1 MSVDEKP
8 IKIKVEKVSK
18 IFGKQTKKAVQMLA
32 NGKTKKEILKATG
45 STVGVNQADFEVYDG
60 EIFVIMG
67 LSGSGKSTLVRMLN
81 RLIEPTAGNIYID
94 GDMITNMSKDQLREV
109 RRKKIS
115 MVFQKFALFPHRTI
129 LENTE
134 YGLELQG
141 VDKQERQ
148 QKALESLKLVGLEG
162 FEHQY
167 PDQLSGG
174 MQQRVGLARALTNDP
189 DILLMDEAFSALD
202 PLIRKDMQDEL
213 LDLHDNVGKTI
224 IFITHD
230 LDEALR
236 IGDRIVLMK
245 DGNIVQIGTPE
256 EILMNPSNEYVEKF
270 VEDVDLSKVLT
281 AGHIMKRA
289 EIVRIDKGPRVALT
303 LMKNLGI
310 SSIYAVD
317 KQKKLLGVIYASDA
331 KKAAESDLSLQDILN
346 TEFTTVPENTYLTE
360 IFDVVSDANIPI
372 AVVDEKQ
379 RMKGIVVR
387 GALIGALAGN
397 NEYINAEGTN
407 EQTQDPSAQEVK

>member
-1 MSVDEKP
+1 MLS
-8 IKIKVEKVSK
+8 S
-18 IFGKQTKKAVQMLA
+18 GK
-32 NGKTKKEILKATG
+32 NKKEILKATG
-45 STVGVNQADFEVYDG
+45 STVGVNQANFDVYDG

-67 LSGSGKSTLVRMLN
+67 LSGSGKSTLVRLLN

-141 VDKQERQ
+141 VDKKERE
-148 QKALESLKLVGLEG
+148 QKALDSLKLVGLEG
-162 FEHQY
+162 FEHQF

-213 LDLHDNVGKTI
+213 LDLHDSVGKTI

-256 EILMNPSNEYVEKF
+256 EILMSPSNEYVEKF

-289 EIVRIDKGPRVALT
+289 ETVRIDKGPRVALQ

-317 KQKKLLGVIYASDA
+317 KQKQLLGVIHAADA
-331 KKAAESDLSLQDILN
+331 KKAVESDLSLQDILN
-346 TEFTTVPENTYLTE
+346 TEFTTVHESTYLTE

-372 AVVDEKQ
+372 AVTDDKD
-379 RMKGIVVR
+379 RMKGIVVK
-387 GALIGALAGN
+387 GALIGALSGN
-397 NEYINAEGTN
+397 NDYINVEDSAE
-407 EQTQDPSAQEVK
+407 QAQDSSVQGVK

>member
-174 MQQRVGLARALTNDP
+174 MRRRVGLARALTNDP

-289 EIVRIDKGPRVALT
+289 ETVRIDKGPRVALT

-397 NEYINAEGTN
+397 NEYINAEGTG
-407 EQTQDPSAQEVK
+407 EQTQDPSVQEVK

>member
-1 MSVDEKP
+1 MNSDEKP
-8 IKIKVEKVSK
+8 IKIKVENVSK
-18 IFGKQTKKAVQMLA
+18 VFGKQTKKAIQMLSS
-32 NGKTKKEILKATG
+32 GKNKKEILKATG
-45 STVGVNQADFEVYDG
+45 STVGVNQANFDVYDG

-67 LSGSGKSTLVRMLN
+67 LSGSGKSTLVRLLN

-141 VDKQERQ
+141 VDKKEREK
-148 QKALESLKLVGLEG
+148 KALDSLKLVGLEG
-162 FEHQY
+162 FEHQF

-202 PLIRKDMQDEL
+202 PLIRKEMQDEL
-213 LDLHDNVGKTI
+213 LDLHDSVGKTI

-256 EILMNPSNEYVEKF
+256 EILMSPSNEYVEKF

-289 EIVRIDKGPRVALT
+289 ETVRIDKGPRVALQ

-317 KQKKLLGVIYASDA
+317 KQKKLLGVIHAADA
-331 KKAAESDLSLQDILN
+331 KKAVESDLSLQDILN
-346 TEFTTVPENTYLTE
+346 TEFTTVHESTYLTE

-372 AVVDEKQ
+372 AVTDDKG
-379 RMKGIVVR
+379 RMKGIVVK
-387 GALIGALAGN
+387 GALIGALSGN
-397 NEYINAEGTN
+397 NDYINVEDSAE
-407 EQTQDPSAQEVK
+407 QAQDSSVQGVK

>member
-45 STVGVNQADFEVYDG
+45 STVGVNQADFDVYDG

-289 EIVRIDKGPRVALT
+289 ETVRIDKGPRVALT

-346 TEFTTVPENTYLTE
+346 TEFTTVPEDTYLTE

-379 RMKGIVVR
+379 RMKGIVVK

-397 NEYINAEGTN
+397 NEYINAEGTD

>member
-81 RLIEPTAGNIYID
+81 RLIEPTAGSIYID

-141 VDKQERQ
+141 VDKQERE

-256 EILMNPSNEYVEKF
+256 EILMNPSNEYVAKF

-289 EIVRIDKGPRVALT
+289 ETVRIDKGPRVALT

-397 NEYINAEGTN
+397 NEYINAEGTDG
-407 EQTQDPSAQEVK
+407 QTQDPSAQEVK

>member
-1 MSVDEKP
+1 M
-8 IKIKVEKVSK
+8 
-18 IFGKQTKKAVQMLA
+18 
-32 NGKTKKEILKATG
+32 
-45 STVGVNQADFEVYDG
+45 
-60 EIFVIMG
+60 
-67 LSGSGKSTLVRMLN
+67 
-81 RLIEPTAGNIYID
+81 
-94 GDMITNMSKDQLREV
+94 
-109 RRKKIS
+109 S

-141 VDKQERQ
+141 VDKKERE
-148 QKALESLKLVGLEG
+148 QKALDSLKLVGLEG
-162 FEHQY
+162 FEHQF

-213 LDLHDNVGKTI
+213 LDLHDSVGKTI

-256 EILMNPSNEYVEKF
+256 EILMSPSNEYVEKF

-289 EIVRIDKGPRVALT
+289 ETVRIDKGPRVALQ

-317 KQKKLLGVIYASDA
+317 KQKQLLGVIHAADA
-331 KKAAESDLSLQDILN
+331 KKAVESDLSLQDILN
-346 TEFTTVPENTYLTE
+346 TEFTTVHESTYLTE

-372 AVVDEKQ
+372 AVTDDKD
-379 RMKGIVVR
+379 RMKGIVVK
-387 GALIGALAGN
+387 GALIGALSGN
-397 NEYINAEGTN
+397 NDYINVEDSAE
-407 EQTQDPSAQEVK
+407 QAQDSSVQGVK

>member
-32 NGKTKKEILKATG
+32 NGKAKKEILKATG

-289 EIVRIDKGPRVALT
+289 ETVRIDKGPRVALT

>member
-32 NGKTKKEILKATG
+32 DGKTKKEILKATG

-289 EIVRIDKGPRVALT
+289 ETVRIDKGPRVALT

>member
-1 MSVDEKP
+1 MSVDEKL

-45 STVGVNQADFEVYDG
+45 STVGVNQADFDVYDG

-289 EIVRIDKGPRVALT
+289 ETVRIDKGPRVALT

-346 TEFTTVPENTYLTE
+346 TEFTTVPEDTYLTE

-379 RMKGIVVR
+379 RMKGIVVK

-397 NEYINAEGTN
+397 NEYINAEGTD
-407 EQTQDPSAQEVK
+407 EQTQDPSVQEVK

>member
-1 MSVDEKP
+1 MNLDEKP
-8 IKIKVEKVSK
+8 IKIKVENVSK
-18 IFGKQTKKAVQMLA
+18 VFGKQTKKAIQMLSS
-32 NGKTKKEILKATG
+32 GKNKKEILKATG
-45 STVGVNQADFEVYDG
+45 STVGVNQANFDVYDG

-67 LSGSGKSTLVRMLN
+67 LSGSGKSTLVRLLN

-141 VDKQERQ
+141 VDKKERE
-148 QKALESLKLVGLEG
+148 QKALDSLKLVGLEG
-162 FEHQY
+162 FEHQF

-213 LDLHDNVGKTI
+213 LDLHDSVGKTI

-256 EILMNPSNEYVEKF
+256 EILMSPSNEYVEKF

-289 EIVRIDKGPRVALT
+289 ETVRIDKGPRVALQ

-317 KQKKLLGVIYASDA
+317 KQKQLLGVIHAADA
-331 KKAAESDLSLQDILN
+331 KKAVESDLSLQDILN
-346 TEFTTVPENTYLTE
+346 TEFTTVNESTYLTE

-372 AVVDEKQ
+372 AVTDDKE
-379 RMKGIVVR
+379 RMKGIVVK
-387 GALIGALAGN
+387 GALIGALSGN
-397 NEYINAEGTN
+397 NDYINVEDSAE
-407 EQTQDPSAQEVK
+407 QAQDSSVQGVK